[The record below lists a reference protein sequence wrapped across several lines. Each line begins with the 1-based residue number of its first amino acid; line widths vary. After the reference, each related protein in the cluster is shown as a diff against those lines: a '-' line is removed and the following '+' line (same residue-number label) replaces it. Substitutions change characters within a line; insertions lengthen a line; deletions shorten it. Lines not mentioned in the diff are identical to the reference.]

1 METERLQRA
10 LENRENQ
17 LKEMAGQLSAHLR
30 TIDEL
35 KHHIK
40 TLESEKADLNKK
52 LQKKNEM
59 LRQELKDKEML
70 VDRVQEL
77 ERNLPSSSQSWLS
90 RFKGFLA
97 KKTPPP
103 QEQVPEE
110 EPSAI
115 VSNEVDITAELEKL
129 GVTDLVKKY

>member
-1 METERLQRA
+1 
-10 LENRENQ
+10 
-17 LKEMAGQLSAHLR
+17 MAGQLSAHLR

-40 TLESEKADLNKK
+40 TLEGEKADLNKK